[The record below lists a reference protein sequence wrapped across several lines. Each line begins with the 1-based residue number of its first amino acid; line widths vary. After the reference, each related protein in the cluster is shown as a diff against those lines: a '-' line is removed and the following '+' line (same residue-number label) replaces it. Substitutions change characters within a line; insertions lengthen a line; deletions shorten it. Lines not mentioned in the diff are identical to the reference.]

1 MIFDGTS
8 SFEPILKF
16 LEGEPSRIKD
26 FAKPT
31 YKIEDSK
38 MFISLPGFDNDTA
51 DIFVEDDFIK
61 IELTKEN
68 NIFNISESFGI
79 RIPESFK
86 PFEVKLESFK
96 NGVAVL
102 SFILKKK
109 ESKKLML
116 S

>member
-8 SFEPILKF
+8 SFEPILRF
-16 LEGEPSRIKD
+16 LQGETSVVED
-26 FAKPT
+26 FAKT
-31 YKIEDSK
+31 MYKIEDEK
-38 MFISLPGFDNDTA
+38 LLISLPGFDNDTA

-61 IELTKEN
+61 VKLTKEN
-68 NIFNISESFGI
+68 NVFNISESFGI

-86 PFEVKLESFK
+86 SFEVKLESFK

-102 SFILKKK
+102 KFTLKKP
-109 ESKKLML
+109 ESKKLKL